1 MSLTDYLI
9 IALLALFLLYAI
21 YDEFLMERRR
31 GEIRLKVLLQRR
43 NKLDSLIF
51 IGLIAILIYHNV
63 MAQGAQITTVL
74 LMVLAFLA
82 IYTFWIRRPKLIFKS
97 QGFFYANVWIDYS
110 RIKGMN
116 LSEDGV
122 LVMQLEHR
130 QLLIH
135 VKELDDLERIYKTLI
150 ENQ

>member
-21 YDEFLMERRR
+21 YDEFIMDRLR
-31 GEIRLKVLLQRR
+31 GETRLKVLLQRR

-51 IGLIAILIYHNV
+51 IGLIAIVLWQNV
-63 MAQGAQITTVL
+63 SAQGAQITTLL
-74 LMVLAFLA
+74 LMLLAFMT
-82 IYTFWIRRPKLIFKS
+82 IYIFWIRRPKLLLKM
-97 QGFFYANVWIDYS
+97 QGLFYANVWIDYS
-110 RIKGMN
+110 RINSMN

-130 QLLIH
+130 RLLIH
-135 VKELDDLERIYKTLI
+135 VKELDDLERIYKTMV

>member
-21 YDEFLMERRR
+21 YDEFIMDRLR
-31 GEIRLKVLLQRR
+31 GKTRLKVLLQRR

-51 IGLIAILIYHNV
+51 IGLITIVLWQNV
-63 MAQGAQITTVL
+63 SAQGPQITTLL
-74 LMVLAFLA
+74 LMLLAFMT
-82 IYTFWIRRPKLIFKS
+82 IYIFWIRRPKLLLKM
-97 QGFFYANVWIDYS
+97 QGLFFANVWVDYS
-110 RIKGMN
+110 RINSMN
-116 LSEDGV
+116 LSEDGI

-130 QLLIH
+130 RLLIH
-135 VKELDDLERIYKTLI
+135 VKELDDLERIYKTMI

>member
-9 IALLALFLLYAI
+9 LALLALFLLYAI

-31 GEIRLKVLLQRR
+31 GETRLKVLLQRR

-63 MAQGAQITTVL
+63 TAPGPKITTLL
-74 LMVLAFLA
+74 LMALAFIAL
-82 IYTFWIRRPKLIFKS
+82 YTFWIRRPKLIFKP
-97 QGFFYANVWIDYS
+97 QGFFFANVWIDYS

-135 VKELDDLERIYKTLI
+135 VKELDDLERIYKFMI

>member
-1 MSLTDYLI
+1 MSLTDYVIL
-9 IALLALFLLYAI
+9 ALLALFLLYAI

-31 GEIRLKVLLQRR
+31 GETRLKVLLQRR

-51 IGLIAILIYHNV
+51 IGLIAILIYHNIT
-63 MAQGAQITTVL
+63 AQGPKITTLL
-74 LMVLAFLA
+74 LMVLAFIA
-82 IYTFWIRRPKLIFKS
+82 IYTFWIRRPKLIFKVE
-97 QGFFYANVWIDYS
+97 GFFFANVWVDYS

-122 LVMQLEHR
+122 LVLQLEHR
-130 QLLIH
+130 RLLIH
-135 VKELDDLERIYKTLI
+135 VKELDDLEKIYKVMI